1 MNKINNM
8 ELSMKQNQKELLI
21 SLVKKERRRV
31 SFKLMDFP
39 SFCRERVELIVERD
53 LCTKTLKSLQGGK

>member
-1 MNKINNM
+1 
-8 ELSMKQNQKELLI
+8 MKKKQKELLV
-21 SLVKKERRRV
+21 SLVRAERRRV

-39 SFCRERVELIVERD
+39 NFCRERVELIVERD

>member
-1 MNKINNM
+1 
-8 ELSMKQNQKELLI
+8 MKQNQKELLI